1 MVDNVFVCRQT
12 PSRAWYR
19 RLQLFLVHVETSR
32 VVNDTDE
39 GSGRSAP
46 AHGPG
51 SLAHLGP
58 RVVALVIDWLI
69 CSVIAAGFLGYRFG
83 ADGRS
88 WTPLVV
94 FFIENVLLVGT
105 LGSTVG
111 HRLVG
116 LHVSKLCGH
125 AAGPVAALIRS
136 ALLCLFIPAVVWD
149 KDGRG
154 MHDRMA
160 GTVIRRVR

>member
-1 MVDNVFVCRQT
+1 M
-12 PSRAWYR
+12 
-19 RLQLFLVHVETSR
+19 HVETSR
-32 VVNDTDE
+32 IVNDTAE
-39 GSGRSAP
+39 TSGRPAP
-46 AHGPG
+46 ARGPG
-51 SLAHLGP
+51 SLARLGP
-58 RVVALVIDWLI
+58 RVVAVVIDWLI

-88 WTPLVV
+88 WTPLLV
-94 FFIENVLLVGT
+94 FFVENVLLVGT

-116 LHVSKLCGH
+116 LHVSRLSGA
-125 AAGPVAALIRS
+125 AAGPGAALIRS

-154 MHDRMA
+154 MHDRLA
-160 GTVIRRVR
+160 GTVLRRVR